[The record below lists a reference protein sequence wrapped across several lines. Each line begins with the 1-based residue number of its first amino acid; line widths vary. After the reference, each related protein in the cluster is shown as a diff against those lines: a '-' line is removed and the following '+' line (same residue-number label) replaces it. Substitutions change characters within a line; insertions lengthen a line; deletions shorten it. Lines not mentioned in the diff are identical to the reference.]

1 MNCIKF
7 SFYKNYFYFFVFWI
21 LDFATTLINYYFNN
35 NVTNND
41 QFYIENEYF
50 HLISLNISDL
60 LAGFLVLFTEL
71 QMKTKKKEEIKKSKN
86 QQELI
91 YNDYSI
97 KRNKFVYIFIIS
109 ITNFL
114 ACSFELFFF
123 YLLIIKA

>member
-91 YNDYSI
+91 
-97 KRNKFVYIFIIS
+97 
-109 ITNFL
+109 
-114 ACSFELFFF
+114 
-123 YLLIIKA
+123 